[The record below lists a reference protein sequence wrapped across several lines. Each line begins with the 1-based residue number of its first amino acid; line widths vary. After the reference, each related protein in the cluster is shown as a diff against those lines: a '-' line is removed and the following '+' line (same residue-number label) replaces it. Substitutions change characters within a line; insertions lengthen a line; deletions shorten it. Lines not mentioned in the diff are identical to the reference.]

1 MTLTTERKSHFTE
14 GLDYPTVKAET
25 LGMSRAEWLEL
36 RGEGLGGSDAAWV
49 LGKSPYKSTYA
60 GWAEKAGLTN
70 EPDLSENEAIEWGNV
85 LEPVVAERFASLYG
99 FEVVNLPVM
108 LAHPTY
114 PHMLANVD
122 RFIVEDGR
130 ITGLLEVKTAGLRQ
144 SVYWEGDNVPVHYAL
159 QVQHYLA
166 VTGLDYGYLVVLIG
180 GQQMKAYRIDRDEEQ
195 IAELIEAE
203 ADMWERIINCD
214 APDLDGSDSTID
226 ALKNRWTP
234 DPDSVV
240 QLNGADVL
248 PIIKAL
254 AAAKDAKD
262 EIESVVK
269 GLQAQLMAA
278 LGEHEVGQVDGT
290 TVVTWKGQ
298 TRTSIDTKAI
308 KAEHPEIAEAYSK
321 TSTTRTLLPKY
332 TVASGV
338 TA

>member
-1 MTLTTERKSHFTE
+1 MTLTETKRSLFTE
-14 GLDYPTVKAET
+14 GLDFPDVVADT
-25 LGMSRAEWLEL
+25 LGMSRDDWLEL
-36 RGEGLGGSDAAWV
+36 RAQGLGGSDAAWV
-49 LGKSPYKSTYA
+49 LGRSPYKSTYS
-60 GWAEKAGLTN
+60 GWAEKAGLVP
-70 EPDLSENEAIEWGNV
+70 EPDLSDNEAVEWGNV
-85 LEPVVAERFASLYG
+85 LEPVVADRFASLYG

-144 SVYWEGDNVPVHYAL
+144 ADYWQGDNVPVHYAL

-180 GQQMKAYRIDRDEEQ
+180 GQQMKAYRLDRDEAT

-203 ADMWERIINCD
+203 CDMWERIINCD
-214 APDLDGSDSTID
+214 APDVDGSDSTID
-226 ALKNRWTP
+226 TLKNRWTP

-240 QLNGADVL
+240 ELNGADVL
-248 PIIKAL
+248 PLIRAL
-254 AAAKDAKD
+254 AEAKDAKD
-262 EIESVVK
+262 EIDSLVK

-290 TVVTWKGQ
+290 TVVTWKSQ
-298 TRTSIDTKAI
+298 TRTSLDTKAI
-308 KAEHPEIAEAYSK
+308 KAEHPEIVEAYSK